1 MEQNDINENKEKE
14 NQDEYKDEFIKD
26 IDSNLNSKKSKNSE
40 KKMILI
46 ENQL

>member
-40 KKMILI
+40 KKK
-46 ENQL
+46 